1 MNGILNKFLKFALGP
16 ITGAIIGFI
25 TVPMTTWLV
34 SPEQFGL
41 TTMFT
46 LFQTLITSFIYLG
59 IDQAYVR
66 EYNEY
71 KDSKKKLLFNAM
83 VVPLVL
89 AGIIMV
95 ILAIFMNPISQ
106 YLFKEI
112 NTTIMTV
119 LIIWLPL
126 VVIERFLML
135 QIRMQEKGL
144 QYSFFTIVMQLN
156 IMIITIALLLTFEK
170 TYTSIVLG
178 ALVGQIISII
188 LLISI
193 YFKNNRLDITLPD
206 LQLIKRMLYYSLP
219 ILPAMVVNWMLNS
232 TDRIA
237 LDYFSTIENIGIYFA
252 AMKIVSVLAMVQS
265 IFATFWLPIAYRWH
279 EEKVDTKQFTQIS
292 YIVMFVMGIFFI
304 GILLFKEVAIWILS
318 PEYSEAQY
326 ILPFLLFMPIMYT
339 VSETTVLGI
348 SLSRKTHWN
357 IWISCIAAIVN
368 IILNIIL
375 VPKIGAIG
383 AAIGTGCAYIV
394 FFFLRT
400 IISRKYW
407 YQFNLSFYV
416 INIMFLMVI
425 ATINV
430 FIRAQ
435 VVYMINIFSLLL
447 FIILNVFI
455 ISKVVDIKRIIKIRR

>member
-25 TVPMTTWLV
+25 TVPITTWIV

-83 VVPLVL
+83 IVPLVL

-112 NTTIMTV
+112 NITIMIV

-188 LLISI
+188 VLISI

-206 LQLIKRMLYYSLP
+206 FQLIKRMLYYSLP

-416 INIMFLMVI
+416 INIIFLMVI